1 MVRDSKVEAIGG
13 VLGDPNRPL
22 KERFRAL
29 FTLKGLGGERA
40 IEAISQCF
48 NDPSA
53 LLKHELAYC
62 LGQMKDVRAIPKLI
76 EVLGDSKQEPMV
88 RHEAGEALGAIGD
101 PMVEDVLRKYSK
113 DPCID
118 VAETCQLALSRLEWL
133 QTSSGR
139 QETDKSSGTEFL
151 SVDPAPP
158 HQETDV
164 AKLKTILVD
173 ETLPLFD
180 RYRAMFS
187 LRNINTD
194 ESARALAAG
203 FSCPGG
209 ALFRHE
215 VGYVL
220 GQMGNSAVV
229 EELAAVVCDKNESGM
244 VRHEAAEALGSIAS
258 PQAEKVLQEHLK
270 DQVRVVRE
278 SCEVAL
284 DMSEYENS
292 TDQFQFVDLGQ
303 EKKTSSRVETL
314 VQS

>member
-1 MVRDSKVEAIGG
+1 MVPDSKIEAIGG
-13 VLGDPNRPL
+13 VLVDPGRPL

-29 FTLKGLGGERA
+29 FTLRGLGGEA
-40 IEAISQCF
+40 AISAISRCF
-48 NDPSA
+48 DDPSA

-62 LGQMKDVRAIPKLI
+62 LGQMGDVRAIPKLI
-76 EVLGDSKQEPMV
+76 EVLSDSKQEPMV

-101 PMVEDVLRKYSK
+101 PTVEDVLRKYSK
-113 DPCID
+113 DPCVD
-118 VAETCQLALSRLEWL
+118 VAETCQLALSRLAWL
-133 QTSSGR
+133 QSSAGKG
-139 QETDKSSGTEFL
+139 QDNKTAVGTQFL
-151 SVDPAPP
+151 SIDPAPP
-158 HQETDV
+158 EQETDIE
-164 AKLKTILVD
+164 KLREQLVD
-173 ETLPLFD
+173 ETLPLFE

-203 FSCPGG
+203 LTCKGS

-229 EELAAVVCDKNESGM
+229 EELAAVVRNKDESGM

-258 PQAEKVLQEHLK
+258 PQAEEVLREHLK
-270 DQVRVVRE
+270 DEAAVVRE

-292 TDQFQFVDLGQ
+292 PAQFQFADGLQAKV
-303 EKKTSSRVETL
+303 
-314 VQS
+314 